1 MTDLLAGAHVTGLH
15 TMRPDDAGVLR
26 AVANSGYGMPESLA
40 DLVDNSI
47 DADAKNV
54 LIRVFRSGPRLT
66 QIAVVD
72 DGVGMRPEELR
83 EAMRVGR
90 TGKPNHALGH
100 YGIGLKSASLSHA
113 DSLTVV
119 SRAHGETSAVRYTTK
134 SIEAGWKLED
144 LDPVSAN
151 RVIEA
156 DWPSFVPVSSH
167 GTVVLWTD
175 LRSFSAETGDP
186 VRRFGQFFRRA
197 SLHLGLVFHRFIR
210 DGLRIWIDLKDLNTA
225 EDGLAREVQALEPF
239 PKTSGARGYPVT
251 FHASFSHTPSLDL
264 KAFVWPPNSSDA
276 GYRLDGRAAHRQGFY
291 FFRNERL
298 IQAGG
303 WNGWRNNDAEPH
315 FSLARVCVELPG
327 AVSGDFALNMQKNGV
342 VVPPDFV
349 DGVTAALSGNTTMAD
364 YIRAAEKAYRSA
376 THPEPES
383 GRPVLAGGVP
393 TAARKRLQKVLAPDG
408 VATVG
413 VTIGWETL
421 SSAEVFRVSQET
433 NEILLNKRY
442 KRQLGHHAAEAALVK
457 TLLFLLTGHD
467 AIGHKRSKKMQERH
481 AELNRC
487 LLAVLNGPSR

>member
-1 MTDLLAGAHVTGLH
+1 
-15 TMRPDDAGVLR
+15 MRPDDAGVLR

-40 DLVDNSI
+40 DLVDNSL
-47 DADAKNV
+47 DAGASNV

-72 DGVGMRPEELR
+72 DGSGMREEELR

-90 TGKPNHALGH
+90 TSKPDEALGH

-113 DSLTVV
+113 NALTVV
-119 SRAHGETSAVRYTTK
+119 SRAHGETSAVRYTTQ

-144 LDPVSAN
+144 LDPESAN
-151 RVIEA
+151 QGIEA
-156 DWPSFVPVSSH
+156 GWPSFVPVSAH

-175 LRSFSAETGDP
+175 MPSFSAETGEP

-210 DGLRIWIDLKDLNTA
+210 DGLRIWIDLKDIDA
-225 EDGLAREVQALEPF
+225 SEDGLARQVQALEPF
-239 PKTSGARGYPVT
+239 PKTSGVKGYPVT

-264 KAFVWPPNSSDA
+264 KAFVWPANSGDA
-276 GYRLDGRAAHRQGFY
+276 GYRLDGRAAQRQGFY
-291 FFRNERL
+291 FFRNDRL

-327 AVSGDFALNMQKNGV
+327 AASGDFALNMQKNGV

-349 DGVTAALSGNTTMAD
+349 DGIDAALSGKTTMAD
-364 YIRAAEKAYRSA
+364 FIRAAEKAYRSSTPA
-376 THPEPES
+376 EPES
-383 GRPVLAGGVP
+383 GRPILAGGVP
-393 TAARKRLQKVLAPDG
+393 APARRRLRKVLAPDG
-408 VATVG
+408 VATVA
-413 VTIGWETL
+413 VTIEWETL
-421 SSAEVFRVSQET
+421 PSEELFRVSQET
-433 NEILLNKRY
+433 KAILLNKRY
-442 KRQLGHHAAEAALVK
+442 KKQLGPRAADSALVK
-457 TLLFLLTGHD
+457 TLLFLLTGGD
-467 AIGHKRSKKMQERH
+467 AIAHKRSKKMQQRH

-487 LLAVLNGPSR
+487 LLAVLDGPRS